1 MFNNRSRNVFP
12 MDFHFIF
19 NSYLIGCD
27 TFQCFNGG
35 TCVYGDSNGAR
46 CECLADFY
54 GDNCEIVESKKLQK

>member
-1 MFNNRSRNVFP
+1 

-54 GDNCEIVESKKLQK
+54 GDNCEIVESKTILN